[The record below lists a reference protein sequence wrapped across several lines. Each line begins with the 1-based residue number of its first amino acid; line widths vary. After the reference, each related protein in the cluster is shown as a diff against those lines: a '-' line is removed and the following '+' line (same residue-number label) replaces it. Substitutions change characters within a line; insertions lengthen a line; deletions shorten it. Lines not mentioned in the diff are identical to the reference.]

1 MAGPW
6 EKYKQGTQ
14 VKPADPRIPYQI
26 QQEAGQAAAAP
37 YAAPK
42 AQADL
47 ARTQQ
52 EQAITAATA
61 PAQIRKEQAAATKA
75 EIDVANLQKTGGA
88 SVEEAK
94 AGGFYSRAMK
104 ANDIYEK
111 QGVGAP
117 SFGREAAKAILPDS
131 WVNQFT
137 DPSRQQAEAAQR
149 DFIMATLRYESGAAI
164 PPEELESQRKTYFP
178 IPGDS
183 EETVALKS
191 QLRRNAI
198 DSLNIGAGVAADRA
212 QQPTNAFEVAPQ
224 QAAAPQL
231 SPATG
236 GSVTEMDG
244 QTASAVDRM
253 VRMNR
258 PYREISAYV
267 QSKGYKAPDEGQ
279 INAAREYLSAH
290 PDYQG
295 GFTQA
300 PKTRPTTMMEQI
312 SSSPLGSY
320 LGGASTALTA
330 GFNDELAG
338 GLSALGGGDYAQ
350 GRDAFNAKKALLA
363 DANPKSDFAGSLAG
377 NVLAMF
383 GGGQLAQGA
392 ANAGSRIGGA
402 LASRGGLGLDA
413 AYGGLFGAGQ
423 NNENRLM
430 GAGIG
435 AAAGGAGNLAGQ
447 GIARTVGGIIS
458 PSGGQL
464 RPLYDM
470 GVRPSLGQRIG
481 GVANSAEEK
490 LQSLP
495 IVGDAIA
502 GTRQRARDQFQVGLF
517 NKSLGEIGQKLPDGM
532 APGHDPHAF
541 AQRAFGDAYD
551 IAESNMT
558 AAADPGLSTD
568 LGNLQR
574 NVSSLKPDSQKAFD
588 KLWKDAVARRFAG
601 GSLSGP
607 AFKDAM
613 SELNKRVG
621 AIRRNPTGD
630 GELADTIEEAMGA
643 LRASASRNSPPEA
656 VQFMDAVDRGYS
668 QLVQIEN
675 ASKLAGGEA
684 ATFSPSQFE
693 RAVKGGENSVRKRGY
708 LAGKSQNSDLA
719 ALGLRLGDQVPNSAS
734 FDRLAWAGGVGA
746 LGSLEPQTFSILGA
760 LGAVNA
766 PGVRNITTGAL
777 APRNSQ
783 SLQEAAER
791 IRRLA
796 PLLGATGAGTSLSL
810 LPPR

>member
-6 EKYKQGTQ
+6 EKYRQGTQ

-37 YAAPK
+37 FAAPK

-61 PAQIRKEQAAATKA
+61 PAQIRKEQAAADKA
-75 EIDVANLQKTGGA
+75 ELDLANQRKTGGA

-94 AGGFYSRAMK
+94 AGGFFSRATK
-104 ANDIYEK
+104 ANEIYEK
-111 QGVGAP
+111 MGVGAP
-117 SFGREAAKAILPDS
+117 SFGREVAKSVLPDS
-131 WVNQFT
+131 WVNKFT
-137 DPSRQQAEAAQR
+137 PSQRQQAEAAER

-178 IPGDS
+178 IPGDTP
-183 EETVALKS
+183 ETIALKAE
-191 QLRRNAI
+191 LRRNAI

-212 QQPTNAFEVAPQ
+212 NAFQTATDRGQFFAEPQ
-224 QAAAPQL
+224 VEA
-231 SPATG
+231 ATG
-236 GSVTEMDG
+236 PMVTEMDE
-244 QTASAVDRM
+244 QTATAVDRM
-253 VRMNR
+253 VRMGR
-258 PYREISAYV
+258 PYREISAFV
-267 QSKGYKAPDEGQ
+267 QSKGYKAPDQQQIAAAGQ
-279 INAAREYLSAH
+279 YLAEN
-290 PDYQG
+290 PNYQG

-300 PKTRPTTMMEQI
+300 SKTRPTTIGEQI
-312 SSSPLGSY
+312 AGSPLGSY
-320 LGGASTALTA
+320 LGAAGTALTA

-338 GLSALGGGDYAQ
+338 AVSGLGGGNYEQ
-350 GRDAFNAKKALLA
+350 GRDAFNAKKALMA
-363 DANPKSDFAGSLAG
+363 DANPKADFAGSLAG

-383 GGGQLAQGA
+383 GGGKLAQGA
-392 ANAGSRIGGA
+392 AAGGSRLGA
-402 LASRGGLGLDA
+402 GLSARGGLGLDA
-413 AYGGLFGAGQ
+413 GYGAAFGAGQ
-423 NNENRLM
+423 NNDNRLM

-435 AAAGGAGNLAGQ
+435 AAAGGLGNLAGQ
-447 GIARTVGGIIS
+447 GLAKTAGGLLS
-458 PSGGQL
+458 PSGGEL

-517 NKSLGEIGQKLPDGM
+517 NKSLGEINQKLPGGM

-541 AQRAFGDAYD
+541 AQKAFGDAYD
-551 IAESNMT
+551 AAESSMT
-558 AAADPGLSTD
+558 AAADPGFAAD

-574 NVSSLKPDSQKAFD
+574 SVSSLRPESQKAFD

-601 GSLSGP
+601 GALTGP

-613 SELNKRVG
+613 SELNKRVS
-621 AIRRNPTGD
+621 AIRRNKTGD
-630 GELADTIEEAMGA
+630 GELAEAIEQAMGT

-675 ASKLAGGEA
+675 ASQLAGGEA
-684 ATFSPSQFE
+684 ATFNPSQFE
-693 RAVKGGENSVRKRGY
+693 RAVKGGENSIRKRGY
-708 LAGKSQNSDLA
+708 LAGKTQNSDIA
-719 ALGLRLGDQVPNSAS
+719 SLGLRLGDQVPNSAS

-746 LGSLEPQTFSILGA
+746 LGSLEPHTFSILGA

-766 PGVRNITTGAL
+766 PGVRNAVTGAL

-791 IRRLA
+791 IRRLG

-810 LPPR
+810 LPSR